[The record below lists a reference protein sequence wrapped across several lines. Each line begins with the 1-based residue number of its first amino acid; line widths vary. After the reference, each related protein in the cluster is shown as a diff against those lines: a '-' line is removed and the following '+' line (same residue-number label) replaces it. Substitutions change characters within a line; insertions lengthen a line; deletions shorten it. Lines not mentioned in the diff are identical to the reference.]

1 MGKAL
6 QKIDAD
12 ALDNLIF
19 GRVEPFIYAFSTETY
34 PNYLKVGDTSRGVRV
49 RLDEWRTVF
58 PKLVQRYEHTAR
70 IDDETMFRDYAV
82 HTFLVVRK
90 DVNVCCRKW
99 SMTRQNIPANFQVH
113 LYGRYRRSDSGYR
126 QKRKRKKRQ
135 ISSLFDGPAAK
146 NIYLCADSGI

>member
-82 HTFLVVRK
+82 HTFLVREK
-90 DVNVCCRKW
+90 
-99 SMTRQNIPANFQVH
+99 
-113 LYGRYRRSDSGYR
+113 GRERLLPEMVDDPSKYSCEF
-126 QKRKRKKRQ
+126 
-135 ISSLFDGPAAK
+135 SSTPLRT
-146 NIYLCADSGI
+146 I